1 MKKVI
6 GKSITILKFRG
17 IKVSIDLVW
26 VVPAIIIAWLL
37 SEEVLPFFYKDLSA
51 SSYWFMGVAG
61 VAGLLLSILW
71 HEFSHCLASKIQGL
85 PARSVCISLFGGI
98 ADIDEPPSAKKEF
111 FVALAG
117 PSGNILLAIMLYAGH
132 ILTGKMGLPISV
144 CDTLLLTALINVV
157 IAVFNLL
164 PALPLDGGH
173 MLHSVLWASKGDS
186 MRAACITMK
195 TGFILSIVFFIL
207 SGVSIFTSGAMYS
220 IGCAVTGLSLWAY
233 RAPSCQEIFMSRFG
247 DYAGEALRKYREVNR
262 KSGIGSPYK

>member
-1 MKKVI
+1 MKRVI
-6 GKSITILKFRG
+6 GKSITILKIRG

-37 SEEVLPFFYKDLSA
+37 AEEVFPFFYKDLSPA
-51 SSYWFMGVAG
+51 NYWFMGASG
-61 VAGLLLSILW
+61 VAGLLISILW

-98 ADIDEPPSAKKEF
+98 AEIDEPPSAKKEF

-132 ILTGKMGLPISV
+132 ILARKLGLPSSV
-144 CDTLLLTALINVV
+144 CGILLLTVLINSV

-173 MLHSVLWASKGDS
+173 MLHSLLWASKGDS
-186 MRAACITMK
+186 MWAACITMK
-195 TGFILSIVFFIL
+195 TGFVLSIVFFIL

-220 IGCAVTGLSLWAY
+220 MGCAVTALSLWTP
-233 RAPSCQEIFMSRFG
+233 RVPSCQEMFMSRLG
-247 DYAGEALRKYREVNR
+247 DYVGGESGKYKGVNR
-262 KSGIGSPYK
+262 ERTRITRS